1 MKSYTFIIVL
11 ILLVTAC
18 KETTETTTIAN
29 ETTEVIS
36 KEASITTKPK
46 SNTTYLCKINGKDW
60 AYTKASGIIS
70 AHARTKKRTAL
81 ITFKKKLDKGSEHL
95 QLTYDA
101 DTFQLIAASLQ
112 LKFPKKDGSLFTC
125 YYDLKP
131 ETRKRHPESDLLG
144 AIDLS
149 NASVA
154 SGNGDINNL
163 NIKFE
168 KENLQNVEDAVL
180 NISGLK
186 FTNVGYSDL
195 DKL

>member
-11 ILLVTAC
+11 LLLVTAC
-18 KETTETTTIAN
+18 KETTTVAN
-29 ETTEVIS
+29 ETTEVII
-36 KEASITTKPK
+36 KEASTTTKPK

-70 AHARTKKRTAL
+70 ADRKTKKRTAI

-112 LKFPKKDGSLFTC
+112 LKFPKKEGSLFTC
-125 YYDLKP
+125 YYELKP

-154 SGNGDINNL
+154 SGSGDINNL

-168 KENLQNVEDAVL
+168 KANLQNIEDAVL
-180 NISGLK
+180 DISGLK